1 MTVQKPTWTPTVPTS
16 PAPSGP
22 SLVLSTALC
31 TRAHTAYNTRH
42 CRVLAPPQLGP
53 PHRPASCS
61 PSLAPTPS
69 GRGQTPWFWAPRAVE
84 DEEAPLGPWGERWR
98 RPGLPSR
105 KIPIAPA
112 AGWRANRRGRGRPGA
127 PRAEG
132 DTPSPSE
139 RREAWQQVAAA
150 EAEGA
155 ARPGSSHPAVR
166 VGLRGGG
173 QGELGAALGW
183 VLG

>member
-1 MTVQKPTWTPTVPTS
+1 MTVQKPTWTPTVPRPQH
-16 PAPSGP
+16 PAGP
-22 SLVLSTALC
+22 PWSSAQPFARVHTLHTTHATAGSWPHRSSVPHTALP
-31 TRAHTAYNTRH
+31 
-42 CRVLAPPQLGP
+42 RVLRAWHP
-53 PHRPASCS
+53 R
-61 PSLAPTPS
+61 PS

-127 PRAEG
+127 PRAKG

-155 ARPGSSHPAVR
+155 ARPGSSHPAVL